1 MFPWQLGWMVWETQ
15 DWWESP
21 GWRVL
26 EEHPPSNTTGLGP
39 QVCAHFPLLLFIPS
53 CFHPYS
59 WMFLKS
65 EFMQIILT
73 WSIFS
78 TIQEGIW
85 TAHPHPHPQEWFS
98 YSFFIQLFIQTHNLL
113 VHSLPIYW
121 ASAVWVWR
129 CLRCWG
135 NSSAQGG
142 FTFLLLISSCA

>member
-1 MFPWQLGWMVWETQ
+1 M
-15 DWWESP
+15 
-21 GWRVL
+21 
-26 EEHPPSNTTGLGP
+26 
-39 QVCAHFPLLLFIPS
+39 
-53 CFHPYS
+53 
-59 WMFLKS
+59 
-65 EFMQIILT
+65 
-73 WSIFS
+73 
-78 TIQEGIW
+78 W

-142 FTFLLLISSCA
+142 FTFLLLISSCAYAVSVTETNKAWKTEMARKGVESTSKGVGWDRQYPQVRKQYERGREITLKGRKISAWCSHRARNGTYFHQVDSRATWHLW